1 MQKVLQV
8 TTCLQ
13 GSGRNSLGTPRAC
26 RTECS
31 DRAVCFPVGTET
43 YLVVEVVKQSEHAM
57 LIIRIGLIDV
67 LQQLD
72 LIQTLVKIVLI
83 VLQAQ
88 HILSDMSASEWMLV
102 AMV

>member
-1 MQKVLQV
+1 
-8 TTCLQ
+8 
-13 GSGRNSLGTPRAC
+13 
-26 RTECS
+26 
-31 DRAVCFPVGTET
+31 
-43 YLVVEVVKQSEHAM
+43 M